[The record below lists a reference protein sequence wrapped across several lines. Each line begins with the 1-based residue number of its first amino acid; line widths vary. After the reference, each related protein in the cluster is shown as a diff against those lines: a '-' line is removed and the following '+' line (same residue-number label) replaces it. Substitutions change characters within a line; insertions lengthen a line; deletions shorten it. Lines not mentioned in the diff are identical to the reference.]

1 MKHIV
6 KHDLDLATAKKVAQK
21 AYESYAERFAEYS
34 PTATWTTDRRCDVS
48 FTVKGVKLNGSLELA
63 DGEIQMDLDV
73 PFIFRPFKKK
83 ALDVIE
89 REVRA
94 WIEKAKSGEL
104 D

>member
-21 AYESYAERFAEYS
+21 AFETYAERFAEYS
-34 PTATWTTDRRCDVS
+34 PTANWTSDTRCEVS
-48 FTVKGVKLNGSLELA
+48 FKVKGVALSGTLELA

-89 REVRA
+89 REVRV
-94 WIEKAKSGEL
+94 WIDKAKAGEL
-104 D
+104 E